1 MRCNIVRVHFGVTDA
16 KRNVTTWLR
25 LWHGV
30 LCGLTDLAITRAERE
45 FFASEGTVAAR
56 SSGRNGSGFIAVLCR
71 LAAGAFPVL
80 LKQFRNGTQRFVHLL
95 SGSKFAC
102 DVRFQ
107 DDDIS
112 TFSIS
117 CSVLA
122 PHTFAEVI
130 FWTHCTLVLR

>member
-1 MRCNIVRVHFGVTDA
+1 MAHSD
-16 KRNVTTWLR
+16 L
-25 LWHGV
+25 L
-30 LCGLTDLAITRAERE
+30 DLAITGAERA
-45 FFASEGTVAAR
+45 FLASEQTGAAR
-56 SSGRNGSGFIAVLCR
+56 GSGCNCGAFIAVLCR
-71 LAAGAFPVL
+71 LAAAAFPVL

-95 SGSKFAC
+95 SSSKFAC

-112 TFSIS
+112 TFGIS

-130 FWTHCTLVLR
+130 FWTHRILVPR